1 MPTFTFLVKPIA
13 LTGFVVSFAFSFHPS
28 IFLPSILNLFHF
40 AANCIMLVWQH
51 ASGTSSCKCPLCRR
65 PITLLIPTEHSL
77 SQRHDPEVAQILSKI
92 HAYNRVFGGQPSSFF
107 QRVQDLP
114 FLLHRLLREF
124 LNPQRSLPL
133 VIRARVFVAMIASV
147 VYILSPI
154 DLIPEAILGIVG
166 LLDDVLIGLICF
178 LHVAALYRSVLYLR
192 HAGS

>member
-1 MPTFTFLVKPIA
+1 MKEWKWSLVLLPTISVQSAMPTFTFLAKPIA
-13 LTGFVVSFAFSFHPS
+13 LT
-28 IFLPSILNLFHF
+28 
-40 AANCIMLVWQH
+40 ANCIMLVWQH
-51 ASGTSSCKCPLCRR
+51 ASGTSCCKCPLCRR